1 MRGRVAALLLVGAFA
16 SSASA
21 QPAAPPPLRSAEPV
35 GFLLP
40 PLSPSESTPDLPR
53 SRGTTPDLPPPPAAK
68 FSFSKDVTTVSADRV
83 EESRRAER
91 TPTRSSRSEDVFPD
105 RRRPRVEPERTSDA
119 FGDRIRDIFDRD
131 KPRRWLQSDHCFD
144 QYISP
149 VTNPFLFED
158 PRAVTELRPIFIYQ
172 KIPSPQPN
180 FQGGNIW
187 FAGVQARIAL
197 TERFSI
203 TMSKLGVT
211 GVNSS
216 GNSLFGDNTGLA
228 EIWFGPKYTFIR
240 DEEFGTLL
248 AGGVQF
254 QVPIGSAKVYQ
265 DTGSLSVV
273 PYVSFAQPFFKTQL
287 GGFNFMGSAG
297 YSFSTNRERSDYFYA
312 SGHLDFDIGNAH
324 RFYPLVELNW
334 FQYTTDGRARFIAGE
349 GRDLI
354 NFGSLGK
361 GSSLL
366 TAAIGGRMK
375 VGKNTEIGAAYEFPF
390 VGNRDFF
397 RHRFTVDF
405 VWRY

>member
-1 MRGRVAALLLVGAFA
+1 MHGRVAALLLVGAFA
-16 SSASA
+16 SSAIG
-21 QPAAPPPLRSAEPV
+21 QPAAPPPLTPSEPV

-40 PLSPSESTPDLPR
+40 PVLPDDSSTDRPR
-53 SRGTTPDLPPPPAAK
+53 PRATTPDLPPPPAAK
-68 FSFSKDVTTVSADRV
+68 LSFSKDITTVSAERV
-83 EESRRAER
+83 DQVRRAEH
-91 TPTRSSRSEDVFPD
+91 TPIRSARSDDVFPV
-105 RRRPRVEPERTSDA
+105 RRPRVENERTADA
-119 FGDRIRDIFDRD
+119 FGDRVRDIFDRD
-131 KPRRWLQSDHCFD
+131 KPRRWLQSDRAFD

-158 PRAVTELRPIFIYQ
+158 PRSVTELRPIFIYQ

-187 FAGVQARIAL
+187 FVGTQARIAL

-203 TMSKLGVT
+203 TMNKLGIT
-211 GVNSS
+211 GVNSA

-254 QVPIGSAKVYQ
+254 QVPIGPAKVYQ
-265 DTGSLSVV
+265 DTGSLSIV

-287 GGFNFMGSAG
+287 GGFNFIGSAG
-297 YSFSTNRERSDYFYA
+297 YSFATNRERSDYFYA

-324 RFYPLVELNW
+324 RFYPLVEMNW
-334 FQYTTDGRARFIAGE
+334 FQYTTDGRTRFIAGE

-361 GSSLL
+361 GSSLV
-366 TAAIGGRMK
+366 TTAIGGRMK

-397 RHRFTVDF
+397 KHRFTVDF
-405 VWRY
+405 VWRF